1 LSYKDCGQA
10 NPLAK
15 SIDEQFP
22 WMVKIVPNGPS
33 EPKNCFGV
41 VISND
46 TVVTCKKIDKIIFL
60 FSDSNLYFQLP
71 IAFTV
76 MGCKRH
82 GKYFSLNT

>member
-10 NPLAK
+10 GPQAK

-22 WMVKIVPNGPS
+22 WLVKIVPNDPS

-46 TVVTCKKIDKIIFL
+46 TVVTCKKIFKRFFYFL
-60 FSDSNLYFQLP
+60 IQTFISSRLLRLQ
-71 IAFTV
+71 
-76 MGCKRH
+76 
-82 GKYFSLNT
+82 